1 MRAMESGMEAI
12 VQRLCDEAQISF
24 VRASGPG
31 GQNVNKV
38 ATAVQL
44 RFDIEGCNRL
54 SEPVKARLRRLGGRR
69 VSGEGF
75 LLIAAQRLRTQEGNR
90 RDALRRLA
98 DLIRSAMPEPRKR
111 IATRPTVASRRRRI
125 EGKRV
130 RSLLKTQRRAVGGE
144 E

>member
-1 MRAMESGMEAI
+1 MESGVEAM

-44 RFDIEGCNRL
+44 RFDIDGCGLL
-54 SEPVKARLRRLGGRR
+54 SEHVKARLRRLGGRR
-69 VSGEGF
+69 VNGEGV
-75 LLIAAQRLRTQEGNR
+75 LQIAAQRLRTQEGNR

-98 DLIRSAMPEPRKR
+98 DLIRSALPEPRKR
-111 IATRPTVASRRRRI
+111 VATRPTAASRRRRI

-130 RSLLKTQRRAVGGE
+130 RSLLKTQRKAVGGE
-144 E
+144 D